1 MEMATQFVK
10 INGYFCTLK
19 KDGDLTDIV
28 ACERILEDLKVLNK
42 KIQVCKAGNKIYIYL
57 VFMNYKI
64 INIFLFVIWH
74 YF

>member
-42 KIQVCKAGNKIYIYL
+42 KIQVAKAGIKLI
-57 VFMNYKI
+57 
-64 INIFLFVIWH
+64 
-74 YF
+74 